1 MPLDSYLSRAKTNR
15 TDSTI
20 KRVDFGIMPRL
31 FDAHRGQKEAWQLPR
46 DCYSILAVC
55 AGWQS
60 GKSSIGT
67 AWLLRE
73 IQETPKCEDYAAAA
87 PNFPL
92 MNKKLLP
99 ELKKGLKGIA
109 KYRPGTRVFEST
121 AEGLKRM
128 GRTKPFTI
136 HLLHCEDPDAFE
148 AGTYGALWI
157 DEPGQIADVY
167 YRAAQARLA
176 VKRGKMLLTSRPYR
190 FNWYKR
196 DIWDKRWDEI
206 TNPGSPIR
214 VVNFRSCD
222 NPEFPMET
230 YLERKKELPAWLHA
244 MLYDGV
250 FTRPA
255 GAIYDCFDPAK
266 HYRTPWN
273 QVPQEAEVLVG
284 LDFGLVHM
292 AAIWGVRWLDEKG
305 RRCVHWIG
313 TYLAGNQSTEDHVT
327 SILGQIRTSLAGI
340 RIQKFRIVRAAGGAG
355 SEDNWRIQFAGAGLA
370 VEKPPYHMVGP
381 GIQCCYLQ
389 LKRGTFTFAPGLK
402 KLRTELEEY
411 AFETTDEGDVLD
423 TILNKATYHRLDA
436 FRYIGSAEFPLSADD
451 ERAANVTRRGS
462 EERSNDG
469 I

>member
-15 TDSTI
+15 TDATI

-31 FDAHRGQKEAWQLPR
+31 FDAHRGQKEAWELPR
-46 DCYSILAVC
+46 DLYHIVAVC

-73 IQETPKCEDYAAAA
+73 IQETPGCEDYAAAA

-128 GRTKPFTI
+128 GRTQHFTI

-157 DEPGQIADVY
+157 DEPGQVADVY

-196 DIWDKRWDEI
+196 EIWDNRWDEL
-206 TNPGSPIR
+206 TNPGSMIR

-230 YLERKKELPAWLHA
+230 YLERKKELPEWLFS

-255 GAIYDCFDPAK
+255 GAVYDCFDPAVHCRFPLK
-266 HYRTPWN
+266 TIPD
-273 QVPQEAEVLVG
+273 EVEVVIG

-292 AAIWGVRWLDEKG
+292 SAVWAFRWLNERGDK
-305 RRCVHWIG
+305 CWHIIG
-313 TYLAGNQSTEDHVT
+313 SYLAGQRSPEEHVT
-327 SILGQIRTSLAGI
+327 QILQQIKQGMSAMKVRW
-340 RIQKFRIVRAAGGAG
+340 RIVRAVGGSW
-355 SEDNWRIQFAGAGLA
+355 SEDNWRAQFAGAGL
-370 VEKPPYHMVGP
+370 EIERPPYRLVEP
-381 GIQCCYLQ
+381 GIQCLYRE
-389 LKRGTFTFAPGLK
+389 LKAGRITMGPK
-402 KLRTELEEY
+402 MSKLRQEFEDY
-411 AFETTDEGDVLD
+411 AFEVTDDGDVID
-423 TILNKATYHRLDA
+423 AIKDKARYHRLDA
-436 FRYIGSAEFPLSADD
+436 SRYIFSAESPLTPNE
-451 ERAANVTRRGS
+451 ERAANLTRRGS
-462 EERSNDG
+462 EERSNE
-469 I
+469 